1 MYLPKTEFGQQ
12 ITQTKINNNNID
24 LPKSCFIQCTQIMIT
39 SIPCNPKHPHPLRVH
54 AHIHT
59 HLKLWLYWC
68 QAMHHLQQ
76 WDVAAIIQYC
86 HWFIILWVK
95 GSCVIVT
102 DVFLWNILYIDVHTS
117 TLKNVFEN
125 KIFFL

>member
-39 SIPCNPKHPHPLRVH
+39 SIPCNPKQYHPLLMH

-59 HLKLWLYWC
+59 HTPEIMAVLMSSNASSATMRCGCKNS
-68 QAMHHLQQ
+68 
-76 WDVAAIIQYC
+76 
-86 HWFIILWVK
+86 ILSLVYQFV
-95 GSCVIVT
+95 S
-102 DVFLWNILYIDVHTS
+102 
-117 TLKNVFEN
+117 
-125 KIFFL
+125 